1 MTIKIHNETS
11 INSWHVKTYKKNK
24 VDVEEYI
31 CSNCNA
37 TTEPLLKIFFVDN
50 EGYDQHINICKE
62 CMCKMHN
69 IFVGLET
76 KNDCE
81 R

>member
-1 MTIKIHNETS
+1 METKIHNC
-11 INSWHVKTYKKNK
+11 HVKPCTENQ
-24 VDVEEYI
+24 VDVGEYI

>member
-1 MTIKIHNETS
+1 METKIHN
-11 INSWHVKTYKKNK
+11 WYVKPCTENR
-24 VDVEEYI
+24 VNTEEYI

-50 EGYDQHINICKE
+50 EGYDQHINLCKE